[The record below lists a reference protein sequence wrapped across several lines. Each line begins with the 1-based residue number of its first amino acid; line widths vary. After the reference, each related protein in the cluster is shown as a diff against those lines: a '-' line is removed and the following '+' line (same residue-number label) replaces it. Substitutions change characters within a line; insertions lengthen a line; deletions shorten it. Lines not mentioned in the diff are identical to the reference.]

1 MIPILLRLG
10 PIHLFGHPLTLTIY
24 SYGLMMALGFI
35 AADLVIASECPR
47 RGIDSDYATAIVLWG
62 ALGGIVGARL
72 YDVLDNWRFYMA
84 NPITIVWSGSGFVW
98 FGGFIGGV
106 TAAYFVARYYKV
118 SVGATADMCGPA
130 LAIGQALGRIGCH
143 LSGDGDWGAP
153 STLPWAVAYPKAIV
167 GWGPQTVLKAGPHG
181 ELMSAFFP
189 GVRVHPTAIYE
200 AILYAGVFIIL
211 WSMRRRSG
219 TPGRIFYLYLLL
231 LGGCRFM
238 VEFLRINPRVLW
250 GLTEAQLIALVMV
263 VVGAVALYMT
273 GGVFSGWTREEPA
286 PRNRPWAKVAAGGSR
301 ERGSGISA
309 ELLQISAQN

>member
-10 PIHLFGHPLTLTIY
+10 PFHLFGHPLTLTIY

-35 AADLVIASECPR
+35 AADLVIAADCHR

-62 ALGGIVGARL
+62 AVGGLAGARL
-72 YDVLDNWRFYMA
+72 YDVFDNWRLYMA

-106 TAAYFVARYYKV
+106 TAAYFVARHYKV
-118 SVGATADMCGPA
+118 SFGATADMCGPA

-143 LSGDGDWGAP
+143 LSGDGDWGLP

-167 GWGPQTVLKAGPHG
+167 GWNSQTVLKLDAHDNLVSG
-181 ELMSAFFP
+181 FFA
-189 GVRVHPTAIYE
+189 GVRVHPAPIYE
-200 AILYAGVFIIL
+200 AILYTIVFIIL

-219 TPGRIFYLYLLL
+219 VAGRIFYLYLVL

-238 VEFLRINPRVLW
+238 VEFVRINPRVLW
-250 GLTEAQLIALVMV
+250 GLSEAQLISIVMMAG
-263 VVGAVALYMT
+263 GAAALYMT
-273 GGVFSGWTREEPA
+273 GGVLSGWPREKPA
-286 PRNRPWAKVAAGGSR
+286 PQRKAKVAAG
-301 ERGSGISA
+301 A
-309 ELLQISAQN
+309 

>member
-10 PIHLFGHPLTLTIY
+10 PLHLFGHPLTITIY

-35 AADLVIASECPR
+35 AADRVIAADCRR
-47 RGIDSDYATAIVLWG
+47 RGIDPEYATAIVLWG
-62 ALGGIVGARL
+62 ALGGIAGARL
-72 YDVLDNWRFYMA
+72 YDVLDNWRLYMA
-84 NPITIVWSGSGFVW
+84 DPIAIVWSGSGFVW

-106 TAAYFVARYYKV
+106 TAAYFVARYYKI

-167 GWGPQTVLKAGPHG
+167 GWGPQTVLKLGPNG
-181 ELMSAFFP
+181 NLVSGFFP
-189 GVRVHPTAIYE
+189 GVRVHPTSVYE
-200 AILYAGVFIIL
+200 AILYTIVFAIL
-211 WSMRRRSG
+211 WSMRRRAG
-219 TPGRIFYLYLLL
+219 TEGRIFYLYLVL

-250 GLTEAQLIALVMV
+250 GLSEAQLIALAMFTI
-263 VVGAVALYMT
+263 GTIALYMT
-273 GGVFSGWTREEPA
+273 GGVFSGWTREESA
-286 PRNRPWAKVAAGGSR
+286 PGLATAKVAAG
-301 ERGSGISA
+301 A
-309 ELLQISAQN
+309 

>member
-10 PIHLFGHPLTLTIY
+10 PLHLFGHPLTLTIY

-35 AADLVIASECPR
+35 AADLVIAADCPR
-47 RGIDSDYATAIVLWG
+47 RGIDPDYATAVVLWG
-62 ALGGIVGARL
+62 ALGGLIGARL
-72 YDVLDNWRFYMA
+72 YDVLDNWPLYMA
-84 NPITIVWSGSGFVW
+84 DPVSIVWSGSGFVW

-106 TAAYFVARYYKV
+106 TAACFVARHYKV
-118 SVGATADMCGPA
+118 PVGATADMCGPA

-167 GWGPQTVLKAGPHG
+167 GWGPRTVLKLGSHG
-181 ELMSAFFP
+181 ELVSAFFP

-200 AILYAGVFIIL
+200 AILYTAVFFIL
-211 WSMRRRSG
+211 WSMRRRG
-219 TPGRIFYLYLLL
+219 GAGGRIFYLYLVL

-238 VEFLRINPRVLW
+238 VEFLRINPRVLF
-250 GLTEAQLIALVMV
+250 GLSEAQLIGLAMV
-263 VVGAVALYMT
+263 AVGVVALYLS

-286 PRNRPWAKVAAGGSR
+286 PRSRPAAQVAAG
-301 ERGSGISA
+301 A
-309 ELLQISAQN
+309 